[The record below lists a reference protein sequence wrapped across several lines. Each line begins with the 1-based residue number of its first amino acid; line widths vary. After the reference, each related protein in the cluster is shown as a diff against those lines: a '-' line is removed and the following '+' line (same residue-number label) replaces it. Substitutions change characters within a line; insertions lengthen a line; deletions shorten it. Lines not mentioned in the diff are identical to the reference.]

1 MEGNQGESALPDDST
16 FNQINYNCDT
26 PSFKRSRTEFG
37 ISPSTDFHFTEGNNH
52 GLGSVFT
59 YITNVGP
66 SATSESYLGGDIF
79 TGSSLTKSIG
89 SCINS
94 FLSNLE
100 A

>member
-26 PSFKRSRTEFG
+26 PSFKRSRAEFAA
-37 ISPSTDFHFTEGNNH
+37 EGNNH